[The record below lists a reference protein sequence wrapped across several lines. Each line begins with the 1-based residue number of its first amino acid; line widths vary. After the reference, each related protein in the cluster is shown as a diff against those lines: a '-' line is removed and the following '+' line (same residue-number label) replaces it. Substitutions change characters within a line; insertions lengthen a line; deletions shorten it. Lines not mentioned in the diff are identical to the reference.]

1 MEIEECQSYEK
12 AMSALTEAYK
22 AISKAAA
29 TAAAT
34 ADSTSISIDPALERR
49 LLSIKTKIMFCKQ
62 FVETQM

>member
-1 MEIEECQSYEK
+1 
-12 AMSALTEAYK
+12 MSALTEAYK